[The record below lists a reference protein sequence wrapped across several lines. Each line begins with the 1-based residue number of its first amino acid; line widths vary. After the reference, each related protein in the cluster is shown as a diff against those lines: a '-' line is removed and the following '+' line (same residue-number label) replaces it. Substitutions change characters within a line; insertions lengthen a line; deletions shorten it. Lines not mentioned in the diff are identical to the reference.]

1 MLKKIFVISILL
13 GTIAIGF
20 GVYYYSKYQDFLVA
34 PVFNKTTIVN
44 IEKGQSYRGF
54 TQNLIEKNGNGK
66 AWHWR
71 FFAKMERVAAWLN
84 AGEFQI
90 EAGLTPMQM
99 MRKIKDNK
107 VMTYQFTIVEGMN
120 WRELK
125 FKLLDD
131 MVLQHTLNDID
142 DVQLLKILNADKSIP
157 EGLFLPETY
166 QFVRGD
172 SDVDIL
178 KRAHQS
184 LNQGL
189 QKYWQERKP
198 NLPYKNIYQMLTLA
212 SIVEKET
219 ALANERDIIAGVF
232 VRRLQS
238 NMRLQTDPTVI
249 YGLGESYDGDIKS
262 KDLKTD
268 TPYNTY
274 TRKGLTPTPI
284 AMASIESIAACA
296 NPKDGTALYFV
307 ANNRGGHYFSD
318 TYQQHLKALKD
329 YLKGKKL

>member
-1 MLKKIFVISILL
+1 MKKIFIIIVIF
-13 GTIAIGF
+13 GAITVVAG
-20 GVYYYSKYQDFLVA
+20 GYYYQQYKGFVA
-34 PVFNKTTIVN
+34 NAVFNESTVIN
-44 IEKGQSYRGF
+44 IQKGQSYKKF
-54 TQNLIEKNGNGK
+54 TDNIINQDANGLN
-66 AWHWR
+66 WQWR
-71 FFAKMERVAAWLN
+71 MLGRLEQVGQWLKV
-84 AGEFQI
+84 GEFQI
-90 EAGLTPMQM
+90 EAGLNPMQM
-99 MRKIKDNK
+99 MQKIKSNQ
-107 VMTYQFTIVEGMN
+107 VITYKFTIVEGMN

-125 FKLLDD
+125 QKTMDDEVLLH
-131 MVLQHTLNDID
+131 LLNDISD
-142 DVQLLKILNADKSIP
+142 EQLMEQLDSSHPTP

-172 SDVDIL
+172 SDIDIL
-178 KRAHQS
+178 KRAHIA

-189 QKYWQERKP
+189 QKYWQQRKE
-198 NLPYKNIYQMLTLA
+198 NLPLKSPYEMLTLA

-219 ALANERDIIAGVF
+219 AVASERGKIAGLF
-232 VRRLQS
+232 VRRLQI

-249 YGLGESYDGDIKS
+249 YGIGESYDGDIRS

-296 NPKDGTALYFV
+296 QPEESKALYFV
-307 ANNRGGHYFSD
+307 ANNRGGHYFSE
-318 TYQQHLKALKD
+318 TYEQHQKAVKD

>member
-1 MLKKIFVISILL
+1 MLKKLFILIVVI
-13 GTIAIGF
+13 GAFAIGF
-20 GVYYYSKYQDFLVA
+20 GGYYYAKYQDFLNA
-34 PVFNKTTIVN
+34 PVFQNKTIIN
-44 IEKGQSYRGF
+44 IEKGQSYREF
-54 TQNLIEKNGNGK
+54 TQKILEYNANGTS
-66 AWHWR
+66 WHWR
-71 FFAKMERVAAWLN
+71 LFAKIERVGAWLN
-84 AGEFQI
+84 AGEFEI
-90 EAGLTPMQM
+90 EAVLTPMQM
-99 MRKIKDNK
+99 MKKIKENK
-107 VMTYQFTIVEGMN
+107 VKAYHFTIVEGMN

-125 FKLLDD
+125 YKLLDD
-131 MVLQHTLNDID
+131 EVLIHTLNDIND
-142 DVQLLKILNADKSIP
+142 EKLLDIINSDKNHP

-166 QFVRGD
+166 QFIRGD

-178 KRAHQS
+178 KRAHYS
-184 LNQGL
+184 LKQEL
-189 QKYWQERKP
+189 QKHWQKRKP
-198 NLPYKNIYQMLTLA
+198 NLPLKDPYQLLTLA

-219 ALANERDIIAGVF
+219 SQTSERDIIAGVF

-284 AMASIESIAACA
+284 AMASKESIMASS

-318 TYQQHLKALKD
+318 TYEQHQKAVKD

>member
-1 MLKKIFVISILL
+1 MKKLFILFVIMGAIV
-13 GTIAIGF
+13 IGF
-20 GVYYYSKYQDFLVA
+20 GLFYYSKYQDFLST
-34 PVFNKTTIVN
+34 PVFQNNTIVN
-44 IEKGQSYRGF
+44 IKKGQSFRKF
-54 TQNLIEKNGNGK
+54 TQKLRDNKANGNE
-66 AWHWR
+66 WHWR
-71 FFAKMERVAAWLN
+71 VFAKIERVGAWLK

-90 EAGLTPMQM
+90 DAGLTPMQM
-99 MRKIKDNK
+99 MQKIKENK
-107 VMTYQFTIVEGMN
+107 VVTYQFTIVEGMN

-125 FKLLDD
+125 YKLLDD
-131 MVLQHTLNDID
+131 STLLHTLNDID
-142 DVQLLKILNADKSIP
+142 DEQLLDAIDSDKNIP

-178 KRAHQS
+178 KRAHKS
-184 LNQGL
+184 LKQEL
-189 QKYWQERKP
+189 QKHWQLKKA
-198 NLPYKNIYQMLTLA
+198 NLPYKNTYEMLTMA

-219 ALANERDIIAGVF
+219 SQANEREIIAGVF
-232 VRRLQS
+232 VRRLQK

-284 AMASIESIAACA
+284 AMASIESIAASA
-296 NPKDGTALYFV
+296 NPKDGKALYFV

-318 TYQQHLKALKD
+318 TYKQHQKAVKD